1 LAGRFRSSASAI
13 AMVGWVGVWV
23 PCSRSSVSLGYPGA
37 TALLQ
42 EAGCGAEVYLD
53 SGPGTGRARGEER

>member
-1 LAGRFRSSASAI
+1 
-13 AMVGWVGVWV
+13 MVGWVGVWV